1 MQAHSTLAYPA
12 LNCSQWDLIMLH
24 EMSPTWAEW
33 QCEVWRLQG
42 NTSIRHKARKRGSR
56 KRKGQ
61 KGRLL
66 QDMYGQSV
74 MDTEIQ
80 ENRNEFWG
88 YRWNEFGDY
97 KCKKDKF
104 SFIIY
109 PLKSSVVILNILNE
123 SFTKAFPSVV
133 WSKYCHLN
141 VSQKRYYINLYCLHH
156 SRRVERV
163 SYTDSNCHNDY
174 NNVPMSHAVPHAN
187 LHMPSAFLQHAAVS
201 AEPNGHEHTVD
212 SQSCSHSTPCNASK
226 QHRG

>member
-12 LNCSQWDLIMLH
+12 LNCSPVRSNHAAWNEPYLSRM
-24 EMSPTWAEW
+24 A
-33 QCEVWRLQG
+33 VRRLQG

-141 VSQKRYYINLYCLHH
+141 VSQKRYYIN
-156 SRRVERV
+156 SR
-163 SYTDSNCHNDY
+163 
-174 NNVPMSHAVPHAN
+174 
-187 LHMPSAFLQHAAVS
+187 
-201 AEPNGHEHTVD
+201 
-212 SQSCSHSTPCNASK
+212 
-226 QHRG
+226 

>member
-12 LNCSQWDLIMLH
+12 LNYSQWDLIMLH

-109 PLKSSVVILNILNE
+109 PLKSSVVI
-123 SFTKAFPSVV
+123 
-133 WSKYCHLN
+133 
-141 VSQKRYYINLYCLHH
+141 
-156 SRRVERV
+156 
-163 SYTDSNCHNDY
+163 
-174 NNVPMSHAVPHAN
+174 
-187 LHMPSAFLQHAAVS
+187 
-201 AEPNGHEHTVD
+201 
-212 SQSCSHSTPCNASK
+212 
-226 QHRG
+226 

>member
-61 KGRLL
+61 KGRLW

-97 KCKKDKF
+97 KCKKDKL

-123 SFTKAFPSVV
+123 SFGLVQALSFKCFPKAILYKLKV
-133 WSKYCHLN
+133 
-141 VSQKRYYINLYCLHH
+141 NLYCLHH

-187 LHMPSAFLQHAAVS
+187 LHMPSAFLQRSSVCRAKWTRTHCWLTIMLS
-201 AEPNGHEHTVD
+201 FHTL
-212 SQSCSHSTPCNASK
+212 
-226 QHRG
+226 